1 MTTPNRS
8 PEDHLLVRRDG
19 PVATVVF
26 NRPAQRNAIT
36 QAMWE
41 ALPSVLEAVGSDPAV
56 RVVQVT
62 GAGEHAFSAGADI
75 KEFERTRATPE
86 QARAYRHAVEA
97 AGEALAHLH
106 QPTVALVRGYCLGG
120 GFELA
125 LHADLRIAA
134 ADASFGLPAA
144 KRGLAA
150 SHQHAARL
158 LALAGLGGASYIL
171 LSART
176 IGAQEAL
183 QLGLVNAVVPAAELD
198 AYAATLAGEM
208 AALSPVTHR
217 IHKQVLADLLAH
229 GGPVQVPAERLELP
243 SIAETSEDFKEGVR
257 SFLEKRPPH
266 FPGR

>member
-1 MTTPNRS
+1 MSTPNAA

-19 PVATVVF
+19 PVATVVL

-41 ALPSVLEAVGSDPAV
+41 ALPGLLAQVGADPAV

-62 GAGEHAFSAGADI
+62 GAGEQAFSAGADI
-75 KEFERTRATPE
+75 KEFERTRSTPE

-106 QPTVALVRGYCLGG
+106 QPTVAVVRGHCLGG

-125 LHADLRIAA
+125 LHADLRVAA
-134 ADASFGLPAA
+134 DDASFGLPAA

-150 SHQHAARL
+150 SHQHTARL
-158 LALAGLGGASYIL
+158 VALAGLGGASYIL

-176 IGAQEAL
+176 IGAVEAL
-183 QLGLVNAVVPAAELD
+183 RLGLVNAVVPATELD
-198 AYAATLAGEM
+198 AYAATLAGELS
-208 AALSPVTHR
+208 ALSPVTHR
-217 IHKQVLADLLAH
+217 VHKQVMADVLTH
-229 GGPVQVPAERLELP
+229 GGPAQVPVDRLDLP
-243 SIAETSEDFKEGVR
+243 SIAESSEDFREGVR
-257 SFLEKRPPH
+257 SFLEKRSPR